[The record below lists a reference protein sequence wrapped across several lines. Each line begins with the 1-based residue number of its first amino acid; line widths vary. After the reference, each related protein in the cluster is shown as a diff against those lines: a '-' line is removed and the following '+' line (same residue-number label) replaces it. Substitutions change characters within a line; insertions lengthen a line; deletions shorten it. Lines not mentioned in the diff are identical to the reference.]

1 MKIDGTPISP
11 ITSINTR
18 NRIEQIKTRT
28 LNQENDL
35 VTVSDKAQIYQ
46 TLMQKVKEIPS
57 VGEEKVNNLS
67 EQLANG
73 QFQPD
78 NRKIA
83 EKLFDGLINKK
94 G

>member
-1 MKIDGTPISP
+1 MKVDGTPISP
-11 ITSINTR
+11 ITSINTG
-18 NRIEQIKTRT
+18 NRIEQIKNRT
-28 LNQENDL
+28 LSQGNDL

-57 VGEEKVNNLS
+57 VREEKVKNLS

-78 NRKIA
+78 TQKIA
-83 EKLFDGLINKK
+83 EKLLNGFEKV
-94 G
+94 

>member
-1 MKIDGTPISP
+1 MKVDGTSISP
-11 ITSINTR
+11 VGSIQATNK
-18 NRIEQIKTRT
+18 IEQVRKKM
-28 LNQENDL
+28 LSSGNDQ

-46 TLMQKVKEIPS
+46 DLMSKIKEMPS
-57 VGEEKVNNLS
+57 VREEKVKNLS

-73 QFQPD
+73 LYQPD
-78 NRKIA
+78 IQKIA